1 MGLFDRVLPAN
12 IRFYFV
18 SYKSGVVDGFAD
30 KIRATYPLG
39 HAALENMKLTLC
51 LLMWSWSV
59 IAGRGLSVASCKPG
73 RCRGQGRLRASP
85 KC

>member
-1 MGLFDRVLPAN
+1 MGLFGSVLSAN

-18 SYKSGVVDGFAD
+18 SHKSEVVDGFAD

-39 HAALENMKLTLC
+39 RAALENMKLTLC

-59 IAGRGLSVASCKPG
+59 IAGRGLSVVFCKPSRG
-73 RCRGQGRLRASP
+73 RGRGRLRASP
-85 KC
+85 MC

>member
-1 MGLFDRVLPAN
+1 MGLFDPVLPAN

-39 HAALENMKLTLC
+39 RAALENMKSILC

-59 IAGRGLSVASCKPG
+59 IAGRGLSVVFCKPS
-73 RCRGQGRLRASP
+73 RCRG
-85 KC
+85 